1 MTISVRLD
9 DKDSKLIKT
18 YAKMNN
24 ISLSDLIRTAL
35 LEKIEDEYDLKCY
48 ESAIKDYK
56 KNPKTYTLD
65 EVKKELGLE

>member
-24 ISLSDLIRTAL
+24 IFL
-35 LEKIEDEYDLKCY
+35 YVHN
-48 ESAIKDYK
+48 
-56 KNPKTYTLD
+56 KN
-65 EVKKELGLE
+65 